1 MIDGIYFSEY
11 ILQLEEK
18 LVTSSKSLLFFVILS
33 KKETGLKE
41 KAKLTF
47 LDFFDSLISKYL
59 IFKSYFCIGSG
70 ITFWYTFSTYLFH
83 KNLPIDQVSKA
94 DLLSFSRYQ
103 LMFLNCCF
111 ANSWRRKI

>member
-18 LVTSSKSLLFFVILS
+18 LVTSSKSLLFFIILS
-33 KKETGLKE
+33 KKETRLKE

-59 IFKSYFCIGSG
+59 IFKRVAFA
-70 ITFWYTFSTYLFH
+70 LVLE
-83 KNLPIDQVSKA
+83 LPFEHIFDIP
-94 DLLSFSRYQ
+94 LP
-103 LMFLNCCF
+103 
-111 ANSWRRKI
+111 

>member
-18 LVTSSKSLLFFVILS
+18 LVTSSKSLLFFIILS
-33 KKETGLKE
+33 KKETRLKE

-59 IFKSYFCIGSG
+59 IFKRV
-70 ITFWYTFSTYLFH
+70 TFALVLE
-83 KNLPIDQVSKA
+83 LPFDTHFRHTSSIKI
-94 DLLSFSRYQ
+94 YQ
-103 LMFLNCCF
+103 LTMFQKQTFFLSQDINCF
-111 ANSWRRKI
+111 

>member
-18 LVTSSKSLLFFVILS
+18 LVTSSKSLLFFILS
-33 KKETGLKE
+33 KKETRFKE

-59 IFKSYFCIGSG
+59 IFKRVTFALVLELPFDIYFRHTSSIK
-70 ITFWYTFSTYLFH
+70 I
-83 KNLPIDQVSKA
+83 
-94 DLLSFSRYQ
+94 YQ
-103 LMFLNCCF
+103 LTMFQKQTFLSRDINCF
-111 ANSWRRKI
+111 

>member
-18 LVTSSKSLLFFVILS
+18 LVTSSKSLLFFILS
-33 KKETGLKE
+33 KKETRFKE

-59 IFKSYFCIGSG
+59 IFKRV
-70 ITFWYTFSTYLFH
+70 TFALVLE
-83 KNLPIDQVSKA
+83 LPFDIHFRHTSSIKI
-94 DLLSFSRYQ
+94 YQ
-103 LMFLNCCF
+103 LTMFQKQTFLSRDINCF
-111 ANSWRRKI
+111 